1 MNILR
6 SLRSFFR
13 RVARKLRRSFS
24 KKELLIIVVFIAGVV
39 IATSVVIVLK
49 INSPKDVSEVD
60 GTLDISIEEG
70 SEEDSGTMESV
81 ETTIVET
88 ASAETKVESTAE
100 TTVLTLKEGA
110 RDGYMNRCV
119 FLGDSRTVAMVNY
132 GLINDDAALAQ
143 IGISHPSFKN
153 NTFINNAG
161 KEYTLKTYLASH
173 QAPVIYIA
181 LGVNGINDPSEE
193 HYKSTFEDLID
204 NVMDL
209 SPNSNIV
216 LMSIGPV
223 NDNGPY
229 KKTVQNSWIVKYNDF
244 LLNTAKDKHL
254 FYLDISEI
262 LTGSDGQVKSEYN
275 GGDGLHYSSSGC
287 KAIFD
292 YIVEHPVPGISDDG
306 EYTVKYIKPNPN
318 RTKVT
323 MDEGSGIDEAKLQEL
338 MNLMMEETPTPT
350 PTPTATATATPTHT
364 PTPTPEPTKKQ
375 ESVST
380 PTPTPVHTS
389 TPTPTPTPTSAP
401 TAAPT
406 STPVVTVEP
415 TQPVTTP
422 APEPAETPVLT
433 PTPTPTET
441 PTPEETSEPTET
453 PAEPTSES
461 GSGNT
466 SDDSGGD
473 NNS

>member
-24 KKELLIIVVFIAGVV
+24 KKELLIIAVFIAGVV
-39 IATSVVIVLK
+39 IATSVVVVLK
-49 INSPKDVSEVD
+49 INSPKDVSEGD

-143 IGISHPSFKN
+143 IGISHPSFKS
-153 NTFINNAG
+153 NTFVNNAG

-350 PTPTATATATPTHT
+350 PTPTATATPTHT

-389 TPTPTPTPTSAP
+389 TPTPTPTSAP

-433 PTPTPTET
+433 PTPTPTEN
-441 PTPEETSEPTET
+441 PTPEATPEPTET
-453 PAEPTSES
+453 PAEQTSGSES
-461 GSGNT
+461 GET

>member
-49 INSPKDVSEVD
+49 INSPKDGSEGD

-70 SEEDSGTMESV
+70 SEENSGTMESV

-153 NTFINNAG
+153 NTFVNNAG

-350 PTPTATATATPTHT
+350 PTPTATATPTHT

-389 TPTPTPTPTSAP
+389 TPTPTPTSAP

-406 STPVVTVEP
+406 STPVVTAEP

-422 APEPAETPVLT
+422 TPEPAETPVLT

-441 PTPEETSEPTET
+441 PTPEAPPEPTET
-453 PAEPTSES
+453 PAEPTSGSES
-461 GSGNT
+461 VDT

>member
-39 IATSVVIVLK
+39 IATSVVIILK
-49 INSPKDVSEVD
+49 INSPKDVSEGD

-143 IGISHPSFKN
+143 IGISHPSFKS
-153 NTFINNAG
+153 NTFVNNAG

-389 TPTPTPTPTSAP
+389 TPTPTPTSAP

-422 APEPAETPVLT
+422 AP
-433 PTPTPTET
+433 
-441 PTPEETSEPTET
+441 
-453 PAEPTSES
+453 
-461 GSGNT
+461 
-466 SDDSGGD
+466 
-473 NNS
+473 

>member
-24 KKELLIIVVFIAGVV
+24 KKELLIIAVFIAGVV

-49 INSPKDVSEVD
+49 INSPKDVSEGD

-100 TTVLTLKEGA
+100 TTVLTLKEGT

-143 IGISHPSFKN
+143 IGISHPSFKS
-153 NTFINNAG
+153 NTFVNNAG

-204 NVMDL
+204 NIMDL

-350 PTPTATATATPTHT
+350 PTPTATATPTHT

-389 TPTPTPTPTSAP
+389 TPTPTPTSAP

-453 PAEPTSES
+453 PADPTSES
-461 GSGNT
+461 ESGNT

>member
-39 IATSVVIVLK
+39 IATSVVIALK
-49 INSPKDVSEVD
+49 INSPKDVSEGD

-143 IGISHPSFKN
+143 IGISHPSFKS
-153 NTFINNAG
+153 NTFVNNAG

-350 PTPTATATATPTHT
+350 PTPTATATPTHT

-389 TPTPTPTPTSAP
+389 TPTPTPTSAP

-406 STPVVTVEP
+406 STPVVTADP
-415 TQPVTTP
+415 TQSVTTP
-422 APEPAETPVLT
+422 TPAPAETPVLT
-433 PTPTPTET
+433 PTPTPT
-441 PTPEETSEPTET
+441 PTET
-453 PAEPTSES
+453 PTSEPEPEPEQIEPTQEPEAKSASED
-461 GSGNT
+461 GS
-466 SDDSGGD
+466 SDS
-473 NNS
+473 

>member
-39 IATSVVIVLK
+39 IATSVVIILK
-49 INSPKDVSEVD
+49 INSPKDVSEGD

-143 IGISHPSFKN
+143 IGISHPSFKS
-153 NTFINNAG
+153 NTFVNNAG

-389 TPTPTPTPTSAP
+389 TPTPTPTSAP

-453 PAEPTSES
+453 PADPTSES

>member
-13 RVARKLRRSFS
+13 RVARKLRGSFS
-24 KKELLIIVVFIAGVV
+24 KEELVIIAVFIAGVV

-49 INSPKDVSEVD
+49 INSPKDVSEGD

-100 TTVLTLKEGA
+100 TTVLTLKEGT

-143 IGISHPSFKN
+143 IGISHPSFKS
-153 NTFINNAG
+153 NTFVNNAG

-350 PTPTATATATPTHT
+350 PTPTATATPTHT

-389 TPTPTPTPTSAP
+389 TPPPTPTSAP

-406 STPVVTVEP
+406 STPVVTAEP

-422 APEPAETPVLT
+422 TTEPAETPVLT

-441 PTPEETSEPTET
+441 PTPEATPEATET
-453 PAEPTSES
+453 PAEQTS
-461 GSGNT
+461 GSGSGDT
-466 SDDSGGD
+466 SNDSDSGGE
-473 NNS
+473 

>member
-24 KKELLIIVVFIAGVV
+24 KKELLIIAVFIAGVV

-49 INSPKDVSEVD
+49 INSPKDVSEGD

-100 TTVLTLKEGA
+100 TTVLTLKEGT

-143 IGISHPSFKN
+143 IGISHPSFKS
-153 NTFINNAG
+153 NTFVNNAG

-350 PTPTATATATPTHT
+350 PTPTATATPTHT

-389 TPTPTPTPTSAP
+389 TPTPTPTSAP

-406 STPVVTVEP
+406 STPVVTAEP

-422 APEPAETPVLT
+422 TPEPAETPVLT

-441 PTPEETSEPTET
+441 PTPEAPLESTET
-453 PAEPTSES
+453 PAEQTSGSES
-461 GSGNT
+461 GDT
-466 SDDSGGD
+466 SNDSGGD

>member
-49 INSPKDVSEVD
+49 INSPKDGSEGD

-143 IGISHPSFKN
+143 IGISHPSFKS
-153 NTFINNAG
+153 NTFVNNAG

-323 MDEGSGIDEAKLQEL
+323 MDEGSGIDEAKLKEL

-389 TPTPTPTPTSAP
+389 TPTPTPTSAP

-453 PAEPTSES
+453 PADPTSES

>member
-24 KKELLIIVVFIAGVV
+24 KKELLIIAVFIAGVV

-49 INSPKDVSEVD
+49 INSPKDVSEGD

-100 TTVLTLKEGA
+100 TTVLTLKEGT

-143 IGISHPSFKN
+143 IGISHPSFKS
-153 NTFINNAG
+153 NTFVNNAG

-350 PTPTATATATPTHT
+350 PTPTATATPTHT
-364 PTPTPEPTKKQ
+364 STPTPEPTKKQ

-389 TPTPTPTPTSAP
+389 TPPPTPTSAP

-406 STPVVTVEP
+406 STPVVTAEP

-422 APEPAETPVLT
+422 TTEPAETPVLT

-441 PTPEETSEPTET
+441 PTPEATPEATET
-453 PAEPTSES
+453 PAEQTS
-461 GSGNT
+461 GSGSGDT
-466 SDDSGGD
+466 SNDSDSGGE
-473 NNS
+473 